1 MESAWPVTY
10 SIDSTDHLIQV
21 NEAFTAFADVND
33 GGTLHPDQ
41 VLGRLLWDF
50 LTDETTKSL
59 YRDMVQRV
67 RRRNVPVR
75 FKFRCDAPDL
85 KRLLAMEIDK
95 GEGDAVRFTV
105 TSVLEERML
114 SAARAAIRMSESGAL
129 LTICGWCKRVPLASG
144 EWGEIEAAVD
154 ELGLFDSESTMRLSH
169 GMCPTCYDAVMG
181 MIDDPE
187 VGASGSVTLGGLGA
201 A

>member
-10 SIDSTDHLIQV
+10 SIDSSDHLTQV
-21 NEAFTAFADVND
+21 NEAFTAFADDNE
-33 GGTLHPDQ
+33 GGTLSPDQ
-41 VLGRLLWDF
+41 VVGRLLWDF

-67 RRRNVPVR
+67 RRRSMPVR

-85 KRLLAMEIDK
+85 KRLLAMEIDR
-95 GEGDAVRFTV
+95 GEGDTVQFTI
-105 TSVLEERML
+105 TSVLEERVL
-114 SAARAAIRMSESGAL
+114 SAARSAIRMSESGAL

-144 EWGEIEAAVD
+144 EWGEIEEAVD
-154 ELGLFDSESTMRLSH
+154 ELGLFHSGSTLQLSH
-169 GMCPTCYDAVMG
+169 GMCPMCYDAVMG

-187 VGASGSVTLGGLGA
+187 VGASGTVTLGGLGA
-201 A
+201 T